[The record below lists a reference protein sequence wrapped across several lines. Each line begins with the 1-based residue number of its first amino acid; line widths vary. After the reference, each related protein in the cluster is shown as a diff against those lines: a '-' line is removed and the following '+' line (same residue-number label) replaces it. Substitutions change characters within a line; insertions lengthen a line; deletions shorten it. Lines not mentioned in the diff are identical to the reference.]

1 MGNSPSYQEVCSLWT
16 YLTHAPPSGSLER
29 HSSTPK
35 CLWLPHR
42 PSGRARGQHGGWD
55 KIGRTKDRQKQL
67 RTSTLAGIPF
77 IHGVISVTAGIRAP
91 VREIPAF
98 AGMTPWLGQVAWS
111 FYDRPLSLDILA
123 SHTHHTTHSRILS
136 AELAILTP
144 IIRCDDLFWQFLSTD
159 YQRPRQMRRENV
171 WRRGLFGR
179 IRG

>member
-1 MGNSPSYQEVCSLWT
+1 MHRPR
-16 YLTHAPPSGSLER
+16 A
-29 HSSTPK
+29 HSSVT
-35 CLWLPHR
+35 R
-42 PSGRARGQHGGWD
+42 PRRNACGSRIGPRGEPEGSTVGG
-55 KIGRTKDRQKQL
+55 TKSAGLKTAKSSCAL
-67 RTSTLAGIPF
+67 STLAGIPF
-77 IHGVISVTAGIRAP
+77 IHGMISVTAEIWAP
-91 VREIPAF
+91 VREISAF

-144 IIRCDDLFWQFLSTD
+144 ILRCDDLFWQFLSTD